1 METIILFFLKKT
13 KKSSSWVQEQ
23 RKFYEYISQI
33 EILMAD
39 SYVRVALAMAL
50 VNHHNCKA
58 KNVNVSA
65 VRRATLQAASVY
77 NGSS

>member
-1 METIILFFLKKT
+1 
-13 KKSSSWVQEQ
+13 VQEQ